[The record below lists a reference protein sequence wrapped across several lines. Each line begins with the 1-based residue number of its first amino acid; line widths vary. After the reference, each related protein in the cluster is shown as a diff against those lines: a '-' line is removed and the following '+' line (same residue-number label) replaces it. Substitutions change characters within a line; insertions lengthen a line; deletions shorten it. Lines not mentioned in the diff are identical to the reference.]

1 MNITELLQ
9 KIQQYQ
15 IGDASRSWTKISKG
29 IFFRNEYL
37 DLKGIASSNKWL
49 GKPHE
54 SEIEKMW
61 SIVIDIK
68 KDFCS
73 LLHYRELSKVMKVN
87 LTPVKKGEFRG
98 YWGIRIY
105 KMKQEPTIDIIYDI
119 LNYIFQE

>member
-1 MNITELLQ
+1 
-9 KIQQYQ
+9 
-15 IGDASRSWTKISKG
+15 
-29 IFFRNEYL
+29 
-37 DLKGIASSNKWL
+37 
-49 GKPHE
+49 
-54 SEIEKMW
+54 MW

-73 LLHYRELSKVMKVN
+73 LLHYRELSKVMKIN